1 MLLGHNL
8 TLAFRRLRSSPGF
21 TAAAIVTLALGIGA
35 NATMFSMVNSVVF
48 RTFGVQN
55 QSELVFFNY
64 HTSTGGGPMISY
76 PDYKDY
82 RDRNTVLSGLAMYF
96 FDAMNISRSG
106 AQNMRLWGY
115 AVSGNYFDMLGVQPL
130 KGRVLHPADD
140 LQRGGHA
147 VAVIAYSYWQAHFG
161 GDPNVVGKQFK
172 INGLDYTIV
181 GVTPQAFV
189 GTEVLFTP
197 QVFIPLAMTGQW
209 LDDRSSLQGWAIG
222 RLKPGVT
229 MQGAEVAIN
238 SIARGLARE
247 YPKVDGG
254 VSMVLSP
261 PGMGGTY
268 LRPGI
273 LGFSAVGMVVA
284 GLVLLIACVNLAG
297 LLLARAAD
305 RRKEVAIRL
314 ALGASRGQLVR
325 QLLTESLLLSIAG
338 GAAGVL
344 VAAWLTALV
353 NMWRPPIDT
362 LTIARVV
369 MDTRVFLFAAAV
381 SLASAFLFGLMP
393 ALQSTRAGL
402 VDAIKSGAPSDKLRR
417 LNARDLLVSIQ
428 VALSVVLLI
437 GSILVVRSLQHA
449 LSLKLGFQP
458 EHAAVLSLDLAGQGY
473 DEQRSREFQR
483 RLLDK
488 VRAMPGVQVAA
499 IVSGLPLTATGNL
512 SDVIY
517 IEGEPEPRPG
527 EIPSA
532 NLYLVTP
539 GYLQAMHTRLIAG
552 RDLDQRDK
560 QDAPL
565 VALVNETFVR
575 RLLAGQ
581 DPIGKRFRH
590 GTVGK
595 WIQIAGVVEDGKY
608 SDLSEAPNLAIFEP
622 MAQRWSQDQTVIARS
637 PMPETETVRLMR
649 RAALELDSSL
659 TVFADGSLTRAMG
672 LALFPARMAAVVLGT
687 FGALAVILAATGVYG
702 IMAYAVSRRTREI
715 GIRMALGAAPSQ
727 VARVVLTRTAKLL
740 AVGVAVG
747 FGMAFVAG
755 EFFSVILYGI
765 SAHDPLTYFCAIA
778 LMAMVALVACWVPAR
793 RAIHVDPLTA
803 LRMD

>member
-1 MLLGHNL
+1 
-8 TLAFRRLRSSPGF
+8 
-21 TAAAIVTLALGIGA
+21 
-35 NATMFSMVNSVVF
+35 
-48 RTFGVQN
+48 
-55 QSELVFFNY
+55 
-64 HTSTGGGPMISY
+64 
-76 PDYKDY
+76 
-82 RDRNTVLSGLAMYF
+82 
-96 FDAMNISRSG
+96 
-106 AQNMRLWGY
+106 
-115 AVSGNYFDMLGVQPL
+115 
-130 KGRVLHPADD
+130 
-140 LQRGGHA
+140 
-147 VAVIAYSYWQAHFG
+147 
-161 GDPNVVGKQFK
+161 
-172 INGLDYTIV
+172 
-181 GVTPQAFV
+181 VTPHAFV